1 MTVATVAKTLA
12 LPLASRMH
20 FPTAFENGNVTL
32 YVTRVNE
39 AFEAIG
45 VVADSTDDCRRR
57 CIQWLSGSS
66 VECR

>member
-20 FPTAFENGNVTL
+20 FPTAFENGNVNL
-32 YVTRVNE
+32 YVTRVN
-39 AFEAIG
+39 EAIG